1 MGAQQVKPLF
11 VSLASHIREIQA
23 SMLPSCLSAHAP
35 GKALGSLPCTE
46 ETRKEF
52 QDPGSDLAAAVVGVV
67 NQLMKD
73 FSLSLSFPLT
83 PPSLPPSL
91 SAFPAKTFLSNLQVI
106 TTANH
111 IGDGR

>member
-1 MGAQQVKPLF
+1 MGAQRVKLLF
-11 VSLASHIREIQA
+11 MSLASHIREIQA

-73 FSLSLSFPLT
+73 FSLSLS
-83 PPSLPPSL
+83 PSLLPPSL